1 MELRNRFRRMK
12 NWYWLPL
19 ACLLASGSLAAGSVR
34 VIVDGKQLDR
44 LAVDAAFLLPDGR
57 QQTWQSLLAD
67 CFAEQGTGVLVYD
80 PEFGS
85 CRPIELALPSEWPD
99 AFDLDAGVLVFDT
112 LTRETCLPG
121 ECVVT
126 VSGSVAGGGTGPG
139 EPPDP
144 TIFADGFELLVP
156 QI

>member
-1 MELRNRFRRMK
+1 MELPNPFRRVK
-12 NWYWLPL
+12 KRHWL
-19 ACLLASGSLAAGSVR
+19 SLAGLLVCGQVAAGPIR
-34 VIVDGKQLDR
+34 VIVDGENLDR
-44 LAVDAAFLLPDGR
+44 LAVEAVFLLPDGS
-57 QQTWQSLLAD
+57 QQSWQALLTD
-67 CFAEQGTGVLVYD
+67 CFAGQGTGVLVYD
-80 PEFGS
+80 PDLGS

-99 AFDLDAGVLVFDT
+99 AFDLDAGVMVFDT

-126 VSGSVAGGGTGPG
+126 VSGAVAGGGTGPG

-144 TIFADGFELLVP
+144 IFADGFELLVP